1 MSTEPVVKR
10 SDILPIGEPFHS
22 SPMAVWEV
30 EHGVK
35 R

>member
-1 MSTEPVVKR
+1 MSSEPVVKR

-22 SPMAVWEV
+22 STMAVWEV